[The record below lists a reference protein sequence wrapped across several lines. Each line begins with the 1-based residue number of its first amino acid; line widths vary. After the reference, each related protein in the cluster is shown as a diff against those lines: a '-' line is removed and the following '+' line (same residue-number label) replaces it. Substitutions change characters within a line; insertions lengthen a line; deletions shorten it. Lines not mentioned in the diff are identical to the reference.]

1 MAPKPADYNQMLT
14 PALQQRGFQHAA
26 GATIHF
32 DNLPKIC
39 DGVQGESL
47 PLLFMPVAAADR
59 IGSHRHRPCMH
70 LPVVA
75 PLESPG
81 IFMMSE
87 FVPSFRL
94 TKPLRAVF
102 GI

>member
-1 MAPKPADYNQMLT
+1 MLT
-14 PALQQRGFQHAA
+14 PTLQQRGFQHAA
-26 GATIHF
+26 CAIIHEIPK
-32 DNLPKIC
+32 NLPTIATTSKGKAC
-39 DGVQGESL
+39 KGGSL

-59 IGSHRHRPCMH
+59 MGSHRHRPCMH

-87 FVPSFRL
+87 FAPSFGL
-94 TKPLRAVF
+94 TKPLRAAF